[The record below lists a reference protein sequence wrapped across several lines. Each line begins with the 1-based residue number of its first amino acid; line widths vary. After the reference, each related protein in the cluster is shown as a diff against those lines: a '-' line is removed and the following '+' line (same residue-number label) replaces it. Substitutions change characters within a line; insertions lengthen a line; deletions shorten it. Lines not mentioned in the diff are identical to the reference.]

1 MKDKV
6 PRFTAKLYGGDLNE
20 ILYTTPDI
28 NIKALEERVYE
39 LERHIDQIYRI
50 LESKQDAEERW

>member
-6 PRFTAKLYGGDLNE
+6 PRFTVKLYGGDLNE
-20 ILYTTPDI
+20 IHYTNPDTKI
-28 NIKALEERVYE
+28 EALEKRVYE
-39 LERHIDQIYRI
+39 LERHIDQIHRI

>member
-20 ILYTTPDI
+20 IHYTTPDI

-39 LERHIDQIYRI
+39 LERHIDHIYRI